1 MILNGQALLR
11 AAPMSPM
18 VASKQ
23 VAHGVSHGLSVAG
36 YDLRIRQTVTLSP
49 AMRFT
54 LASTV
59 EAFHVPTNLVG
70 LVKDKSTWARQG
82 LSVFNTVVEPGWI
95 GDALTLELVFHG
107 DGELHVPAGAGIAQ
121 ILFWQIAEPAQY
133 SGKYQHQAARPVMAI
148 MERG

>member
-59 EAFHVPTNLVG
+59 EAFH
-70 LVKDKSTWARQG
+70 VKDKSTWARQG